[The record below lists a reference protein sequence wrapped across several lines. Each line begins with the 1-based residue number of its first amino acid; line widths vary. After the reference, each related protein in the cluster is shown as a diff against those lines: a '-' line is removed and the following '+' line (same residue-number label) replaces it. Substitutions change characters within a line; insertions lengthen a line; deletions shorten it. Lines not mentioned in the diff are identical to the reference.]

1 MNWNL
6 SRPDA
11 PANMHQCLRLW
22 QGHESPGEARNPVVD
37 KVLSILHRALADL
50 AHERLGES
58 KGIRL
63 ERTFMRFLSIG
74 LLILA
79 CSSLS
84 TAATIR
90 KEIHIHAES
99 AAVWDAVRDFDHV
112 DKRLVP
118 GFVVEV
124 QAEEGARYLT
134 FANGAKARELLVSVD
149 DNLRRLAYA
158 IPNGSFK
165 TYSASLQV
173 FPEGK
178 HRCLLVWIVDLLP
191 NSLESYINT
200 QMDSAAMIM
209 KDTLEKAS
217 RK

>member
-1 MNWNL
+1 MVEERKHGTARDGRRMKIAKFATQQIKGCTPVPDRPQFL
-6 SRPDA
+6 PRSISR
-11 PANMHQCLRLW
+11 
-22 QGHESPGEARNPVVD
+22 
-37 KVLSILHRALADL
+37 VLSHWIWNY
-50 AHERLGES
+50 ES
-58 KGIRL
+58 NVL
-63 ERTFMRFLSIG
+63 NQTRTFMRLQSIG

-79 CSSLS
+79 CSSLG
-84 TAATIR
+84 TATTIR

-99 AAVWDAVRDFDHV
+99 AAVWDAVRDFDNV

-124 QAEEGARYLT
+124 KAEDGARYVT

-149 DNLRRLAYA
+149 DNLRRLVYA
-158 IPNGSFK
+158 IPDGSFT

-178 HRCLLVWIVDLLP
+178 HGCLLVWIVDLLP
-191 NSLESYINT
+191 NSFESYIKT

-209 KDTLEKAS
+209 KNTLEKAS

>member
-1 MNWNL
+1 M
-6 SRPDA
+6 RPEHPLFWA
-11 PANMHQCLRLW
+11 IKHRTT
-22 QGHESPGEARNPVVD
+22 PGERKP
-37 KVLSILHRALADL
+37 
-50 AHERLGES
+50 
-58 KGIRL
+58 IRL
-63 ERTFMRFLSIG
+63 ARTFARLQRIG

-79 CSSLS
+79 FSSPG

-90 KEIHIHAES
+90 KEIHINAES
-99 AAVWDAVRDFDHV
+99 AAVWEAVRDFDHV

-118 GFVVEV
+118 GFVVEM
-124 QAEEGARYLT
+124 QAEDGVRYMT
-134 FANGAKARELLVSVD
+134 FANGAKTKEFLVSID

-158 IPNGSFK
+158 IPDGSFK
-165 TYSASLQV
+165 TYGASVQV

-191 NSLESYINT
+191 DSFESYIKT
-200 QMDSAAMIM
+200 QMDSATMIM

>member
-1 MNWNL
+1 
-6 SRPDA
+6 
-11 PANMHQCLRLW
+11 
-22 QGHESPGEARNPVVD
+22 
-37 KVLSILHRALADL
+37 
-50 AHERLGES
+50 
-58 KGIRL
+58 
-63 ERTFMRFLSIG
+63 MRFQSIG

-90 KEIHIHAES
+90 KEIHINAEP

-124 QAEEGARYLT
+124 QAEEGARDLT

-149 DNLRRLAYA
+149 DNSQRLVYA
-158 IPNGSFK
+158 IANGHFT
-165 TYSASLQV
+165 TYSASVQL
-173 FPEGK
+173 FREGK

-191 NSLESYINT
+191 DSFEGYIKT
-200 QMDSAAMIM
+200 QMDSAAVIM
-209 KDTLEKAS
+209 KDTLEKVS
-217 RK
+217 RR

>member
-1 MNWNL
+1 
-6 SRPDA
+6 
-11 PANMHQCLRLW
+11 
-22 QGHESPGEARNPVVD
+22 
-37 KVLSILHRALADL
+37 
-50 AHERLGES
+50 
-58 KGIRL
+58 
-63 ERTFMRFLSIG
+63 MRFQCIG

-90 KEIHIHAES
+90 KEIHINVES
-99 AAVWDAVRDFDHV
+99 AAVWDAVRDFNNV

-124 QAEEGARYLT
+124 QAEDGGRVVT
-134 FANGAKARELLVSVD
+134 FANGAKARELLVSAD
-149 DNLRRLAYA
+149 DNLRRLVYA
-158 IPNGSFK
+158 IADGHFT
-165 TYSASLQV
+165 TYNASVQA

-178 HRCLLVWIVDLLP
+178 HGCLLVWIVDLLP
-191 NSLESYINT
+191 NSSESYIKT
-200 QMDSAAMIM
+200 QMDSAAIIM

>member
-1 MNWNL
+1 
-6 SRPDA
+6 
-11 PANMHQCLRLW
+11 
-22 QGHESPGEARNPVVD
+22 
-37 KVLSILHRALADL
+37 
-50 AHERLGES
+50 
-58 KGIRL
+58 
-63 ERTFMRFLSIG
+63 MRFQSIG

-79 CSSLS
+79 CSSLG

-99 AAVWDAVRDFDHV
+99 AAVWDAVRDFNNV

-124 QAEEGARYLT
+124 QAEDGGRYVT

-149 DNLRRLAYA
+149 DNLRRLVYA
-158 IPNGSFK
+158 IPDGSFK

-178 HRCLLVWIVDLLP
+178 HGCLLVWIVDLLP
-191 NSLESYINT
+191 NSFESYIKT

-209 KDTLEKAS
+209 KNTLEKAS